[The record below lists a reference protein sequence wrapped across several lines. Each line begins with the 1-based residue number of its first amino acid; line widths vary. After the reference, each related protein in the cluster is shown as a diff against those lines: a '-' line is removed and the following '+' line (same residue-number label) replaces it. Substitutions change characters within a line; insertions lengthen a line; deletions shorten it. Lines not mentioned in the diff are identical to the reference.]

1 MTTKENFI
9 KRYNVCKESV
19 IMAMDETLNNAIEN
33 GVIKFEDL
41 ENNYLAVY
49 PLIAAVLER
58 EAYFCLEGGSDE
70 SVTRQ
75 MKRQCRKYRNDIRV
89 WYKMA

>member
-9 KRYNVCKESV
+9 ARYNHCKKNV
-19 IMAMDETLNNAIEN
+19 IEAMDLALSHAIEN
-33 GVIKFEDL
+33 GVLKFEDL
-41 ENNYLAVY
+41 EDTYRAVY

-75 MKRQCRKYRNDIRV
+75 MKRQCLKYRNDLRI
-89 WYKMA
+89 WHKL